1 VRETP
6 LMRGVSRFRFPLSG
20 EKEKS
25 FTGTLTSENGRRW
38 LSRSVKTV
46 FAVIEELT
54 FKWPDSS
61 L

>member
-1 VRETP
+1 
-6 LMRGVSRFRFPLSG
+6 MRGVSRFRFPLSG